1 MVRIAMPSQV
11 YQDPVLAAHPILQA
25 HVRNRYIETPV
36 PDDVLLSLNEDIF
49 HPSAIPGQSLT
60 RKRGAV
66 RSFITAVNEAQA
78 QHLHQTLIQGQPGPP
93 GQVGPRGE
101 RGVRGTV
108 GPAGPQGPP
117 GPPGPPAPA
126 GITKEEMLVL
136 FKEFK
141 QEVKSMLDDTT
152 AGLKMEIKKA
162 PYIQEALRHNALAI
176 SSYGIL
182 EAKFVPVPSVM
193 NQRDSPDGLEPIR
206 SINDLNSLGRPH
218 LRQWYE
224 YYHGEVPEGGPFG
237 EGGAVLTDRQLR
249 EAILSRLIPYIL
261 RDDVLSE

>member
-78 QHLHQTLIQGQPGPP
+78 QHLHQTLIQSQPGPP

-108 GPAGPQGPP
+108 GPA

-141 QEVKSMLDDTT
+141 QELKSMLDDTT
-152 AGLKMEIKKA
+152 AGLRTDIENLKMEIKKA

-176 SSYGIL
+176 SSSGIL

-193 NQRDSPDGLEPIR
+193 NQRDSPDGLA
-206 SINDLNSLGRPH
+206 SL
-218 LRQWYE
+218 
-224 YYHGEVPEGGPFG
+224 
-237 EGGAVLTDRQLR
+237 
-249 EAILSRLIPYIL
+249 LSLCKY
-261 RDDVLSE
+261 VLS